1 MLYISMKLSLLEQC
15 FVKKAIIRIYVVN
28 MGAPALFETFFR
40 YILTIVVLKL
50 QIFWKKI
57 VTQLHA
63 AFFVTT
69 GHLSSHLKYITE
81 NLTFP

>member
-1 MLYISMKLSLLEQC
+1 MINTLLKKQKFLLLEKC
-15 FVKKAIIRIYVVN
+15 VN
-28 MGAPALFETFFR
+28 MGARALFEIFFR
-40 YILTIVVLKL
+40 YILTIVVLNCKY
-50 QIFWKKI
+50 FGWTKV

-69 GHLSSHLKYITE
+69 GHLSSHLKYITG